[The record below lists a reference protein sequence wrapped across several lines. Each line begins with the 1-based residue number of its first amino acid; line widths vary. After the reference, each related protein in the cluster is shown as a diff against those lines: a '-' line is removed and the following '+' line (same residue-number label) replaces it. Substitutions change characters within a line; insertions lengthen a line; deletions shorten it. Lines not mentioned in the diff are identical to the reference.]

1 MSGGFLA
8 AAPPPR
14 PTRSLIPAAL
24 DRLYV
29 ASIWTA
35 GVAILVMS
43 LIIPWGVFT
52 RYVLGSGSAWPE
64 PIAILLM
71 MVFTFIGAAAA
82 YRAGSHIAVTLLTDS
97 LPPMLQRAAA
107 FLSDLLMVLVCVFIA
122 GYGARLC
129 AGTWGQSI
137 AELPW
142 LPVGATYL
150 PLPIGGALTLVF
162 IFERMAFG
170 SQAGRPLVRYEP
182 ARDAMEG
189 TD

>member
-1 MSGGFLA
+1 MSGVA
-8 AAPPPR
+8 APAPPPLR
-14 PTRSLIPAAL
+14 PTSSPIPGAL
-24 DRLYV
+24 DKLYL
-29 ASIWTA
+29 ASVWTA
-35 GVAILVMS
+35 GVAIFVMS

-71 MVFTFIGAAAA
+71 MVFTFVGAAAA
-82 YRAGSHIAVTLLTDS
+82 YRAGAHIAVTLLTDA
-97 LPPMLQRAAA
+97 LPAVLQRVAALA
-107 FLSDLLMVLVCVFIA
+107 SDLLMVLVCLFIA

-150 PLPIGGALTLVF
+150 PLPIGGVLTLLFV
-162 IFERMAFG
+162 FERMAFG
-170 SQAGRPLVRYEP
+170 SQAARPLVRYEP
-182 ARDAMEG
+182 ARDVVEG
-189 TD
+189 SD